1 MHQEL
6 YLLAARYG
14 HVFSGEA
21 RWGWLQTRGPPLR
34 RDARQFGSSL
44 FYFRGWLRLMGRR
57 RVKWKDFGP
66 SVLWM
71 FDVGRLSRCCL
82 IVYTL
87 SPGIQGRSAFYIQ
100 VSTVSGPKP
109 T

>member
-1 MHQEL
+1 MYRMSHPWQEL

-57 RVKWKDFGP
+57 RVKWKILGLACFGCLT
-66 SVLWM
+66 SGV
-71 FDVGRLSRCCL
+71 FRDV
-82 IVYTL
+82 
-87 SPGIQGRSAFYIQ
+87 A
-100 VSTVSGPKP
+100 
-109 T
+109 